1 MSDATPNTA
10 TPLVPR
16 LARIAGPLAALAV
29 SWWLPESYTG
39 ADGQLVALSPAARGV
54 AGLAVWMALW
64 WMTEALPIY
73 ATALLPLA
81 VLPLL
86 GAASIHDAAAPY
98 AHPLIFLFLGGFVLA
113 QAMERWGLHRRLAYR
128 VLALAGERPRNVVGA
143 FMLVTAG
150 LSMWVSNTATA
161 VMMLPIALSIAD
173 LLGDRNR
180 PGGDPLGVCLLLGI
194 AYSASIGGLGT
205 LVGTPPNLFL
215 ASYAQNSLGVT
226 IGFGRWMAVGV
237 PLVMVFLP
245 LTWWLLTRVLYPLPD
260 APLHGGDELARRGLA
275 ELGPMNGGEKVTG
288 VVFFLTAGAWVFRPL
303 LAGLAIGGVR
313 PLAGL
318 TDPGIAILAAL
329 ALFLLPA
336 GRRAPA
342 VMDWET
348 AVRLPWGV
356 LLLFG
361 GGLSLAAALESSGI
375 AAFLGSQVGA
385 LAGLPSVLPVLA
397 VTTLMVFL
405 TEITSNTAS
414 TAALVPVLAALAV
427 GLGLDPLLL
436 AVPAAVAASCAFM
449 LPVATPPNAIVFGS
463 GRIPMRAMVRAGLWL
478 NLLGIALITTWLY
491 LLAIPLLGI
500 AGGY

>member
-1 MSDATPNTA
+1 MGPDASSPSA
-10 TPLVPR
+10 P
-16 LARIAGPLAALAV
+16 ARTLRWVRVAGPVAAVVVAWALPSAYTDAGGDLAPLTA
-29 SWWLPESYTG
+29 E
-39 ADGQLVALSPAARGV
+39 ARGV

-98 AHPLIFLFLGGFVLA
+98 AHPLIFLFFGGFVLA
-113 QAMERWGLHRRLAYR
+113 QAMERWGLHRRLAFR
-128 VLALAGERPRNVVGA
+128 VLLLAGERPRNVVGA
-143 FMLVTAG
+143 FMLVTAA

-173 LLGDRNR
+173 LLADRQRRGDE
-180 PGGDPLGVCLLLGI
+180 PLAICLLLGI
-194 AYSASIGGLGT
+194 AYGASIGGLGT

-215 ASYAQNSLGVT
+215 ASFVESNLGVT
-226 IGFGRWMAVGV
+226 ISFGRWMAVGV
-237 PLVMVFLP
+237 PLVVVFLP
-245 LTWWLLTRVLYPLPD
+245 LAWWLLTRRLFPLPD
-260 APLHGGDELARRGLA
+260 TPIHGGGEIARRGLA
-275 ELGPMNGGEKVTG
+275 ELGPLNGGEKVTA
-288 VVFFLTAGAWVFRPL
+288 VVFFLTAGAWIFRPL
-303 LAGLAIGGVR
+303 LADLQVAGTR

-329 ALFLLPA
+329 LLFLLPA
-336 GRRAPA
+336 GRGQGA

-348 AVRLPWGV
+348 AVRLPWGL

-361 GGLSLAAALESSGI
+361 GGLSLAAALGSSGI
-375 AAFLGSQVGA
+375 AAFLGSRVGA
-385 LAGLPSVLPVLA
+385 LAGLPSLLPVLA
-397 VTTLMVFL
+397 VTAMMVFL

-427 GLGLDPLLL
+427 GLSLDPLLL
-436 AVPAAVAASCAFM
+436 VVPAAVAASCAFM

-478 NLLGIALITTWLY
+478 NLLAIALITAWLY
-491 LLAIPLLGI
+491 LLAMPLLGI
-500 AGGY
+500 GDR